1 MAVRP
6 GFTKH
11 EALLAGWAAERKQ
24 QLERS
29 LASTIENGNFCNE
42 PSRIKAFI
50 RNWYL
55 WACQLI
61 PSWKHD
67 LQLGAR
73 REGMT
78 KYDHAPGMPFL
89 PEYLGGKSFPQVF
102 SAPIDGPAPPI
113 PTFTDDTIFAPTK
126 TGIFQIVALINSVD
140 QVRSARADVARIQYP
155 ETLLTLDP
163 AEATYIVHGLVPSVH
178 DASALLDEDIPCEN
192 IIRVLGADEYTAAG
206 RTETALEKQF
216 PRPEPLYYDPNR
228 IRKDLGHDKIY
239 VIVRWDRF
247 VFAACR
253 NAAELERAISSL
265 ESTLEGVEGGE
276 MRMKL

>member
-1 MAVRP
+1 
-6 GFTKH
+6 
-11 EALLAGWAAERKQ
+11 
-24 QLERS
+24 
-29 LASTIENGNFCNE
+29 
-42 PSRIKAFI
+42 
-50 RNWYL
+50 
-55 WACQLI
+55 
-61 PSWKHD
+61 
-67 LQLGAR
+67 
-73 REGMT
+73 MT